1 MTLKI
6 LIMLLLLVGS
16 VMEPLRVYQT
26 LTGSLGRRR
35 GITGP
40 ALIKASRLFYWAF
53 PFWLALVWGFVN
65 IELLQRCTGD
75 TCIGLAQRN
84 PTNHSPC
91 TPLDWQS
98 APSQSHVDASH
109 WQVDPALCQVH
120 GTLCQV
126 DAALWQMHASLCQ
139 VDPALWQVNA
149 ALCQSELALCQYQRV
164 RSTRRRAGYR
174 SAPGITAAPPMP
186 PGRALPHP

>member
-26 LTGSLGRRR
+26 LTGRLGRRR

-65 IELLQRCTGD
+65 IELLARCSGD
-75 TCIGLAQRN
+75 NCIGYMLPAIPFPFIYGLAEFRLLLGL
-84 PTNHSPC
+84 P
-91 TPLDWQS
+91 
-98 APSQSHVDASH
+98 
-109 WQVDPALCQVH
+109 
-120 GTLCQV
+120 
-126 DAALWQMHASLCQ
+126 
-139 VDPALWQVNA
+139 
-149 ALCQSELALCQYQRV
+149 
-164 RSTRRRAGYR
+164 R
-174 SAPGITAAPPMP
+174 SAD
-186 PGRALPHP
+186 